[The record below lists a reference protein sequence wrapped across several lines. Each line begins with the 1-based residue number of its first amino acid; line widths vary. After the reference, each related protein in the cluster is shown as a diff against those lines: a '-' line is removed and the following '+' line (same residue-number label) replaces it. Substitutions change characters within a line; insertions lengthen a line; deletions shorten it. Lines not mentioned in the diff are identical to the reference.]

1 MGSTSATAI
10 TLHLLAAAFESTGKR
25 QDALHA
31 RKEADQ
37 LGDPRDSNTS
47 TLLKLLLNLAVPA

>member
-10 TLHLLAAAFESTGKR
+10 TLHLLAAAYAATGKHR
-25 QDALHA
+25 DAAHA
-31 RKEADQ
+31 RGEAER
-37 LGDPRDSNTS
+37 LADPRDSNTS